1 MGKIISAIV
10 IALFA
15 GFVGSFWVIDWMED
29 RERAAQSDEQAKT
42 RQALQAYSKQAPKP
56 EKKAYTEEDALGE
69 IAWFEK
75 KLTEMQKDKQ
85 PGYADAK
92 KYAGILAKAPTEIAE
107 IVLKMRTEKV
117 ETEARKLL
125 KNMQKVQEAVFPRI
139 RRAWVSATA
148 YDMMDRDVTVKC
160 RGNGCS
166 GVQFSGYRYS
176 LQSRIKSDYETFLP
190 EFEKFRFRKAVFE
203 AYGNGISWDLR
214 DHLKDRDLAE

>member
-1 MGKIISAIV
+1 MGKIISAIA

-15 GFVGSFWVIDWMED
+15 CFVGSFWVIDWMDD
-29 RERAAQSDEQAKT
+29 RERAKQFEEHAET
-42 RQALQAYSKQAPKP
+42 RQALQSSSKPKP

-69 IAWFEK
+69 LAWFDK
-75 KLTEMQKDKQ
+75 KLSEMLKNGN

-92 KYAGILAKAPTEIAE
+92 KYASFFATVPTEVAE
-107 IVLKMRTEKV
+107 IVVKMRAEKV
-117 ETEARKLL
+117 EAEARKLL
-125 KNMQKVQEAVFPRI
+125 ARLPKVQAAVFPRI

-176 LQSRIKSDYETFLP
+176 LQSRIKGDYEAFLP
-190 EFEKFRFRKAVFE
+190 EFEKYRFRKAVFE
-203 AYGNGISWDLR
+203 AFGNGISWDLR
-214 DHLKDRDLAE
+214 DHLKDRDIAE

>member
-15 GFVGSFWVIDWMED
+15 GFVGSFWVIDWMQD
-29 RERAAQSDEQAKT
+29 REMEKPSE
-42 RQALQAYSKQAPKP
+42 RQETTPVLPTETKAKP

-69 IAWFEK
+69 LAWYEK
-75 KLTEMQKDKQ
+75 KLSEMLKDRQ

-92 KYAGILAKAPTEIAE
+92 KYAAFLAQAPTELAE

-117 ETEARKLL
+117 ETGARKLL
-125 KNMQKVQEAVFPRI
+125 KSLPKVQEAVFPRI

-190 EFEKFRFRKAVFE
+190 EFEKFRFRKAVFD
-203 AYGNGISWDLR
+203 AHGNGISWDLR
-214 DHLKDRDLAE
+214 DHLKDRELAK

>member
-15 GFVGSFWVIDWMED
+15 GFVGSFWVIDWMQD
-29 RERAAQSDEQAKT
+29 RERENPSE
-42 RQALQAYSKQAPKP
+42 RQEAPQVLPTETKAKP

-69 IAWFEK
+69 LAWYEK
-75 KLTEMQKDKQ
+75 KLSEMLNDKQ

-92 KYAGILAKAPTEIAE
+92 KYAGFLAKAPTELAE
-107 IVLKMRTEKV
+107 IVVKMRTEKV
-117 ETEARKLL
+117 ETGASKLL
-125 KNMQKVQEAVFPRI
+125 KNLPKVQESVFPRI

-148 YDMMDRDVTVKC
+148 YDMMARDVTVKC

-176 LQSRIKSDYETFLP
+176 LQSRIKSDYEAFLP

-203 AYGNGISWDLR
+203 AHGNGISWDMR